1 MTNTEF
7 IEKLYKKEADL
18 IRICNYHGIYGEDS
32 KDTIQDLYVKIY
44 QLDNHTINRYVLNN
58 EPNMYIIFIVLR
70 NMISNSRKK
79 NKNIFVELDINI
91 ELLDDN
97 LENIDMLNIV
107 TTELDKIEYWFDRT
121 LLTIYI
127 NEHHTIRSLASG
139 TKISSS
145 TIQKVFRSF
154 KLKCLDEYNKRQNQ
168 I

>member
-79 NKNIFVELDINI
+79 NKNIFEELNI
-91 ELLDDN
+91 N
-97 LENIDMLNIV
+97 LEILDESTEKIDMFNIMS
-107 TTELDKIEYWFDRT
+107 TELDKIEYWFDRT